1 MDHSVPR
8 ALPQLFDRPRDQV
21 TGLPDSNAGNEVA
34 GVPGPSATRRVR
46 NLALALMSL
55 ALAFYFGFIAITI
68 YRSHH

>member
-1 MDHSVPR
+1 M
-8 ALPQLFDRPRDQV
+8 
-21 TGLPDSNAGNEVA
+21 TGLPDSNAGSEL
-34 GVPGPSATRRVR
+34 GGGPGSPPSRRVR

>member
-1 MDHSVPR
+1 VNGIEVRSG
-8 ALPQLFDRPRDQV
+8 A
-21 TGLPDSNAGNEVA
+21 SN
-34 GVPGPSATRRVR
+34 RRIR